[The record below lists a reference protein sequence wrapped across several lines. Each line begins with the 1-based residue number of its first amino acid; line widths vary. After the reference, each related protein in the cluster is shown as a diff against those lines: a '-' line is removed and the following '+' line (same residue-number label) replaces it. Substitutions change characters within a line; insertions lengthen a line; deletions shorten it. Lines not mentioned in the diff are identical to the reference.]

1 MQMLDKNYNKLEIG
15 DKVLLF
21 GMIGTV
27 YQDTNALG
35 LFFEEGI
42 DWKLVKSNMTKI
54 QGCEKEIYFCYN
66 KYFISFWELMNN
78 LTTGEE
84 DVCHIAEKQLPY

>member
-35 LFFEEGI
+35 LF
-42 DWKLVKSNMTKI
+42 
-54 QGCEKEIYFCYN
+54 
-66 KYFISFWELMNN
+66 ISFWELMNN

>member
-27 YQDTNALG
+27 YQSEH
-35 LFFEEGI
+35 F
-42 DWKLVKSNMTKI
+42 KLCSHKPISSTGWMAKS
-54 QGCEKEIYFCYN
+54 
-66 KYFISFWELMNN
+66 W
-78 LTTGEE
+78 
-84 DVCHIAEKQLPY
+84 IAEKTHDTQGQNVVILGKINDGILNKYDTAITPFPCTPDRLLLL

>member
-54 QGCEKEIYFCYN
+54 QGCKKEIYFSHQQIL
-66 KYFISFWELMNN
+66 YFFLGTDEQSYHRRRR
-78 LTTGEE
+78 
-84 DVCHIAEKQLPY
+84 CLPHC

>member
-35 LFFEEGI
+35 LFFEEAF
-42 DWKLVKSNMTKI
+42 LLSNK
-54 QGCEKEIYFCYN
+54 
-66 KYFISFWELMNN
+66 
-78 LTTGEE
+78 
-84 DVCHIAEKQLPY
+84 

>member
-42 DWKLVKSNMTKI
+42 QWTRFYREIQSLAFVQQIRMANQRQRCSNIIK
-54 QGCEKEIYFCYN
+54 
-66 KYFISFWELMNN
+66 
-78 LTTGEE
+78 E
-84 DVCHIAEKQLPY
+84 DVCYYWEAQSFCESRVTRRKN